1 MHEYA
6 TSRKTRSN
14 LINAT
19 GEIAAETDFSN
30 VSMRAVAKRSG
41 ENIGS
46 IHYHFGNKDTLFQ
59 EVIKA
64 ALQSWIDEPLSE
76 YIASLQPEMDT
87 KRGQARMIRLLVHYH
102 IKNLFSDN
110 KPVWHH
116 KIMYHVL
123 QYSSKLRDLVNES
136 LIQPNDET
144 IFEIFKKIKSEIK
157 KSEMEMLIRMI
168 LAPIYFHV
176 IFRDIFLSNSG
187 VKDYSKK
194 YLIDLEDKLVNQTLR
209 EFKLPIG

>member
-1 MHEYA
+1 MNGYA
-6 TSRKTRSN
+6 TSRKTRNN
-14 LINAT
+14 LIQAA
-19 GEIAAETDFSN
+19 GKIAAESGFSN
-30 VSMRAVAKRSG
+30 VSMRAIAKQSG

-46 IHYHFGNKDTLFQ
+46 VHYHFGSKDMLFQ
-59 EVIKA
+59 EVIKT
-64 ALQSWIDEPLSE
+64 ALQSWIDEPLSK
-76 YIASLQPEMDT
+76 YIAPLFPEIDT
-87 KRGQARMIRLLVHYH
+87 KDGQIRIVRSIVHYH
-102 IKNLFSDN
+102 IKNLFSRE

-123 QYSSKLRDLVNES
+123 QYPSKLRDLVNES

-144 IFEIFKKIKSEIK
+144 IFKVFKKIEPKIK
-157 KSEMEMLIRMI
+157 RREMEMLIRII

-187 VKDYSKK
+187 LKNYSKK
-194 YLIDLEDKLVNQTLR
+194 YLNDLEAKLVNQTLR